1 MQLSKLYS
9 PCRHPTK
16 ATSTTGPW
24 RDVLIELRLWGRNR
38 HRQKIAIEVVVV
50 EDEVAEVEATDAED
64 RQKCILGSEPSE
76 PSAIIEWYKSK
87 MLMASQNFNDF
98 IYKHGEKYLIRQF
111 KLFRII
117 HSYSPLLIF
126 NRRQVKNYKPL
137 AKLKYIIGFFS
148 SFLLF
153 TCLRS
158 PYYFAYIEFFH
169 SPFSSK
175 KVVFG
180 VKMFNQ

>member
-38 HRQKIAIEVVVV
+38 HRQKIVIEVVAV
-50 EDEVAEVEATDAED
+50 EDEVAGVEATDAED

-87 MLMASQNFNDF
+87 MLMASQNCNDF

-137 AKLKYIIGFFS
+137 AKMKYFIGFFQ
-148 SFLLF
+148 FLLIVYVLKVTILF
-153 TCLRS
+153 CLYWIFS
-158 PYYFAYIEFFH
+158 FPIFF
-169 SPFSSK
+169 
-175 KVVFG
+175 
-180 VKMFNQ
+180 